1 MAHLTEGTL
10 RRMVDD
16 PDARVGADAAHLA
29 TCTQCKAQ
37 FDAIAD
43 DARSVATLFAVPEP
57 RVDVARAFARVT
69 AAPKAQPALGFRL
82 PFAPRVQLAL
92 VAAVAAV
99 SVVLV
104 AFAAGGLLFQ
114 PTKVQPVPITLSDIE
129 ALSQLADYGTFAWTK
144 QPEFQ
149 VTANAA
155 DASAV
160 AGGLSAPTVSKLPT
174 GVSNT
179 VTYAGMSQ
187 AEATFTF
194 SQAKAEAAAKA
205 QGKAA
210 PKLPANVDGATLTVK
225 VGPAVGEVYGN
236 MSAPASGSGGS
247 EQLNL
252 PQLIVA
258 KSVAPTVS
266 STQVT
271 VTDMK
276 NVILQQPGVSDQLK
290 KTISAISD
298 PNDVLFIPVP
308 VEYGTSTTVH
318 VQGVDGVALGDNTG
332 VGSAVVWVK
341 DGHVYAVAGSIKQSD
356 AIDIANNLK

>member
-1 MAHLTEGTL
+1 
-10 RRMVDD
+10 MVDD
-16 PDARVGADAAHLA
+16 PDARAGADAAHLESCA
-29 TCTQCKAQ
+29 ECKAQ
-37 FDAIAD
+37 FDAIAQ
-43 DARSVATLFAVPEP
+43 DAHSIANLLAVPEA
-57 RVDVARAFARVT
+57 RVDVARAYARVT
-69 AAPKAQPALGFRL
+69 DSSASRRGVALRMPFGRPVRL
-82 PFAPRVQLAL
+82 AF

-104 AFAAGGLLFQ
+104 AFAASGLIFQ
-114 PTKVQPVPITLSDIE
+114 PTKVQPVPITLSDLQ
-129 ALSQLADYGTFAWTK
+129 ALSQLGDYGTFAWTK
-144 QPEFQ
+144 QPDFQ
-149 VTANAA
+149 VTANAD
-155 DASAV
+155 DAASV
-160 AGGLSAPTVSKLPT
+160 AGGLKAPSVGKLPA
-174 GVSNT
+174 GVSTT

-194 SQAKAEAAAKA
+194 SQAKAEAAAKTA
-205 QGKAA
+205 GKTA

-225 VGPAVGEVYGN
+225 VGPAVGEIYGN
-236 MSAPASGSGGS
+236 MNQPANGNA

-258 KSVAPTVS
+258 KSVAPTVTA
-266 STQVT
+266 TQVS
-271 VTDMK
+271 VTDLK
-276 NVILQQPGVSDQLK
+276 NVILQQPGISEELK

-308 VEYGTSTTVH
+308 VEYGSSTAVH

-332 VGSAVVWVK
+332 LGSAVVWIK

>member
-1 MAHLTEGTL
+1 
-10 RRMVDD
+10 MVDD
-16 PDARVGADAAHLA
+16 PDARVGVDAAHLDGCA
-29 TCTQCKAQ
+29 QCKSQ

-43 DARSVATLFAVPEP
+43 DARSIANLFAVPEP
-57 RVDVARAFARVT
+57 RVDVARAYARVT
-69 AAPKAQPALGFRL
+69 EGGAKARPAVRLQL
-82 PFAPRVQLAL
+82 PFGRPLQLAF
-92 VAAVAAV
+92 VAAVAVV
-99 SVVLV
+99 SLVVV
-104 AFAAGGLLFQ
+104 AFAASGLLFQ
-114 PTKVQPVPITLSDIE
+114 PTKVKPVPITLSDIQ
-129 ALSQLADYGTFAWTK
+129 ALSQLSDYGTFAWTK
-144 QPEFQ
+144 EPSFQ

-160 AGGLSAPTVSKLPT
+160 AGGLTPPVVSKLPA
-174 GVSNT
+174 GVSTT
-179 VTYAGMSQ
+179 VTYGGMSQ

-194 SQAKAEAAAKA
+194 SQAKAEASAKA
-205 QGKAA
+205 QGKTA

-236 MSAPASGSGGS
+236 MNQPANGTT
-247 EQLNL
+247 EQVNL

-258 KSVAPTVS
+258 KSVAPSVS

-271 VTDMK
+271 VTDLK
-276 NVILQQPGVSDQLK
+276 NVILQQPGVSDELK

-308 VEYGTSTTVH
+308 VEYANSSTVH

-332 VGSAVVWVK
+332 VGAAVVWVK
-341 DGHVYAVAGSIKQSD
+341 DGHVYAVAGTIKQSD

>member
-1 MAHLTEGTL
+1 
-10 RRMVDD
+10 MVDD
-16 PDARVGADAAHLA
+16 PDARAGADAAHLESCA
-29 TCTQCKAQ
+29 ECKAQ
-37 FDAIAD
+37 LESIAQDAHSIAN
-43 DARSVATLFAVPEP
+43 LFAVPEA
-57 RVDVARAFARVT
+57 RVDVARAYARVT
-69 AAPKAQPALGFRL
+69 DGSASRRGVALRM
-82 PFAPRVQLAL
+82 PFARPMRLAL

-104 AFAAGGLLFQ
+104 AFAASGLIFQ
-114 PTKVQPVPITLSDIE
+114 PTKVQPVPITLSDLQ
-129 ALSQLADYGTFAWTK
+129 ALSQLGDYGTFTWTK
-144 QPEFQ
+144 QPNFQ
-149 VTANAA
+149 VTSNAD
-155 DASAV
+155 DAASV
-160 AGGLSAPTVSKLPT
+160 AGGLKAPAVGKLPA
-174 GVSNT
+174 GVSTT

-205 QGKAA
+205 AGKTA

-225 VGPAVGEVYGN
+225 VGPAVGEIYGSMN
-236 MSAPASGSGGS
+236 QPANGNA
-247 EQLNL
+247 EQVNL

-258 KSVAPTVS
+258 KSVAPSVS
-266 STQVT
+266 ATQVS
-271 VTDMK
+271 VTDLK
-276 NVILQQPGVSDQLK
+276 NVLLQQPGISEELK

-308 VEYGTSTTVH
+308 VEYGSSTTVH

-332 VGSAVVWVK
+332 LGSAVVWIK